1 MNFCAF
7 LNNFFLI
14 KSSIILILPILHVK
28 CPLNINRPPHLEELG
43 LISRMLALGKWAYLT
58 NTISTCIALVSL
70 LPFPFCFLLRTLA
83 L

>member
-43 LISRMLALGKWAYLT
+43 LISRMLALGKWA
-58 NTISTCIALVSL
+58 S
-70 LPFPFCFLLRTLA
+70 
-83 L
+83 